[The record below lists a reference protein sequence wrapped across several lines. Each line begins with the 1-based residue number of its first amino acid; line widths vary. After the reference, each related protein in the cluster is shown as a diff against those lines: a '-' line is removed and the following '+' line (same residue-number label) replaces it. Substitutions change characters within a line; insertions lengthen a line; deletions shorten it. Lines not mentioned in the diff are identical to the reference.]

1 VLGLLGLLEAGF
13 GQAGLGFRGCC
24 SLDRLLLLGIDGREL
39 PWDWGF
45 ESLWLRLDVLGLY
58 GSSL

>member
-1 VLGLLGLLEAGF
+1 MLGLLGLLEAGL
-13 GQAGLGFRGCC
+13 GRVELGFGGCC
-24 SLDRLLLLGIDGREL
+24 SLDWLILLGIDGREL

-45 ESLWLRLDVLGLY
+45 EGFWLRLDVLGLY